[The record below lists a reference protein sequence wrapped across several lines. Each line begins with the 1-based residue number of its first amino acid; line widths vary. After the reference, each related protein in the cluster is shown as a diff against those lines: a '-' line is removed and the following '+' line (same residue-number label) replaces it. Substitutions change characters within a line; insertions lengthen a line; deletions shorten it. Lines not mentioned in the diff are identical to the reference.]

1 MNNTITRLITVLLLT
16 GLVAGL
22 GGCCTFCSLVKDI
35 TYSWDIPDSQADCG
49 PAPADGGLYEYKDT
63 VPFSPDLDGGPG
75 IVDRDGGP
83 GIVDRDENHVAKY
96 CLKTCPPGREHAG
109 PPVLDL
115 HNNTNFVRAERRCV
129 PAS

>member
-1 MNNTITRLITVLLLT
+1 MNITITRLITVLMLA

-22 GGCCTFCSLVKDI
+22 GGCCTFCKEIKDI
-35 TYSWDIPDSQADCG
+35 NYGWDIPGSQNDCD
-49 PAPADGGLYEYKDT
+49 PNNEGLYEYKDS

-83 GIVDRDENHVAKY
+83 GIVDREGNFVTKY
-96 CLKTCPPGREHAG
+96 CLKTCPPGKEHAG
-109 PPVLDL
+109 PPIVDF